1 MMRRLATMVG
11 YAKAPKATYVL
22 RHPKKG
28 LTALAV
34 AKGVR
39 HTRAGK
45 LATGVLGLGALAV
58 AVPLGRYLRNR

>member
-1 MMRRLATMVG
+1 MLRKLATMVG

-34 AKGVR
+34 AKGMKT
-39 HTRAGK
+39 HTGRRV
-45 LATGVLGLGALAV
+45 ATGVLGVGALAV
-58 AVPLGRYLRNR
+58 AVPVGIYLLNR